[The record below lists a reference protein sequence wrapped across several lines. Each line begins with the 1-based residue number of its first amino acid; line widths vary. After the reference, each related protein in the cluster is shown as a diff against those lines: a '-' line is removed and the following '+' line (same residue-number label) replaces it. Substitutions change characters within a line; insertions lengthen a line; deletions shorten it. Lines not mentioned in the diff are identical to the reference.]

1 MYCGTCFSLEHS
13 IKNVSV
19 RVCAC
24 VCVRVL
30 VANTSRFVGY
40 EEHGKQCKNNSLAC
54 AK

>member
-19 RVCAC
+19 R

-40 EEHGKQCKNNSLAC
+40 EEHGKQCKNQ
-54 AK
+54 